1 MYLLKENF
9 NGKKKALGWKWGK
22 NQYILEMKDKKDLK
36 LQ

>member
-1 MYLLKENF
+1 MVKKGVRLKM
-9 NGKKKALGWKWGK
+9 GGK